1 MRAGIVVEVMPED
14 YIRLNRIVG
23 DRNATQKHHARVIL
37 ATAEGC
43 GTLKMMRRSGLS
55 KPVVWRWQESFMR
68 GEGVDGL
75 LRDMTSPGKAPLAAE
90 AVKRIVDLTLAEPP
104 GEMTH
109 WTGRA
114 MAEAAGVRLRSVQR
128 IWAVHSLAPHRA
140 HRFKLSRDKR
150 FIEKFVDVA
159 ALYID
164 PPAHAAV
171 LSVEKSQIQ
180 ALGHTQPGL
189 QEQAV

>member
-1 MRAGIVVEVMPED
+1 
-14 YIRLNRIVG
+14 
-23 DRNATQKHHARVIL
+23 
-37 ATAEGC
+37 
-43 GTLKMMRRSGLS
+43 
-55 KPVVWRWQESFMR
+55 MR

-75 LRDMTSPGKAPLAAE
+75 LRDMTPPGKAPLAAE

-104 GEMTH
+104 VEMTH

-128 IWAVHSLAPHRA
+128 IWAVHGLAPHRA

-150 FIEKFVDVA
+150 FVEKFVDR
-159 ALYID
+159 
-164 PPAHAAV
+164 PAHAVV

-189 QEQAV
+189 QEQAVQ